1 VLHLF
6 EELTHVFF
14 LLLHSFV
21 LTNSPIHSS
30 MTVNVFFLVFLTQV
44 NHFINSLRNKQ
55 LGQRPEA
62 QNNHFVKVRNRK
74 KQHFRRSQEQKKEG
88 LVKSSESRSPET
100 PRDQGVV
107 ARAKERRAAPMPVN
121 V

>member
-1 VLHLF
+1 MEWRDSSNHLLDQPNM
-6 EELTHVFF
+6 EQSPKSWISCWTDFF
-14 LLLHSFV
+14 IL
-21 LTNSPIHSS
+21 
-30 MTVNVFFLVFLTQV
+30 FLTQV